1 VCPSLAASEV
11 HTAFEQKPDGQP
23 GQRKQTHP
31 HPPYESPVAFFAV
44 LQTSAASR
52 HSLTQYAVDTNG
64 DWRQHEQN
72 VSPPPCPCPFST
84 PRRGRIGQ
92 KTPCPVLLLRPGL
105 AKKHVDCYLSYTS
118 HPPLPIGPQSVLPG
132 RSANATTPAATRRLL
147 LGTRGTVLRCRLDRL

>member
-1 VCPSLAASEV
+1 MCPSLAASEV

-31 HPPYESPVAFFAV
+31 HPPHESPVAFFAV

-52 HSLTQYAVDTNG
+52 HSLTQYAADTNG
-64 DWRQHEQN
+64 DWWQHEQN

-118 HPPLPIGPQSVLPG
+118 HPPPAH
-132 RSANATTPAATRRLL
+132 RSAVGASRPVGKCYHSGSNPQTTIRYSRYGITL
-147 LGTRGTVLRCRLDRL
+147 